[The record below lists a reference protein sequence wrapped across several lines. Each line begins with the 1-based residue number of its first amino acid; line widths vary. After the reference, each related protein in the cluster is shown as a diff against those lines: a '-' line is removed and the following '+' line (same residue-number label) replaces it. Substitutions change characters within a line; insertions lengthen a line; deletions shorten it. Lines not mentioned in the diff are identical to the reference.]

1 MLLSLAAIGIGIG
14 VTPSAMAA
22 SSAFV
27 VNIGN
32 TDLTDANKGDGMCAD
47 INGKCSLRAAIEE
60 ANALANTLLG
70 GVATP
75 HTITFSVNTVN
86 VINGGLP
93 TIAAPVTITG
103 VPSVTTISGNSSGAG
118 SKQGCISLT
127 DAGMVALNH
136 GSGASG
142 STIANLTIGNCG
154 GSGISANGHDYKFLN
169 NRIGVD
175 ATGLIATPNVLHGIS
190 VSASQVYPDTSTGF
204 FSSIYNS
211 IATPFPQIPVDASQ
225 ISAFQS
231 NLATALASLKP
242 VLISGNV
249 ISGNTL
255 NGIEIFSQNLTA
267 VTVVNNKI
275 GTDITGNIAIANG
288 GSGIR
293 LSGDTF
299 GHLIGPNNVISGN
312 TGDGIRIESDTVF
325 LPNFIM
331 GNRIG
336 LAATDPTAHI
346 GNGLNGIS
354 ASTKPNGDPLKL
366 KPTGNSLVIGPANL
380 ISDNKGGSASSD
392 PDVMSTDYAGI
403 LLTGQANAVKVI
415 GNTIGIGES
424 VPGSPVASKAYG
436 NAGDG
441 IIVTSSGNTIGGSTA
456 GTSNNIAGNVRHGIV
471 VRGSATASTSILGN
485 TIGVHSGLA
494 GNFSIG
500 NGVDGIH
507 IDNASSVS
515 VGGTGATDFNVIAG
529 NGRNGIK
536 LVNGGAQNGW
546 SNFFQRNQIY
556 SNAKLLAGVGIH
568 LDRTQNAVD
577 VPNDSSFSEFPN
589 THANLDQNAP
599 HICTGP
605 VDTGACAGST
615 APSSTG
621 SNTTLNWAITTH
633 GPADFRAEFFRIRFG
648 RQCGYVHDGHAD
660 CYTGERDDQSERQH
674 SG

>member
-255 NGIEIFSQNLTA
+255 NGIEIFSQNLAA

-392 PDVMSTDYAGI
+392 PDVMT
-403 LLTGQANAVKVI
+403 
-415 GNTIGIGES
+415 
-424 VPGSPVASKAYG
+424 
-436 NAGDG
+436 
-441 IIVTSSGNTIGGSTA
+441 
-456 GTSNNIAGNVRHGIV
+456 
-471 VRGSATASTSILGN
+471 
-485 TIGVHSGLA
+485 
-494 GNFSIG
+494 
-500 NGVDGIH
+500 
-507 IDNASSVS
+507 
-515 VGGTGATDFNVIAG
+515 
-529 NGRNGIK
+529 
-536 LVNGGAQNGW
+536 
-546 SNFFQRNQIY
+546 
-556 SNAKLLAGVGIH
+556 
-568 LDRTQNAVD
+568 
-577 VPNDSSFSEFPN
+577 
-589 THANLDQNAP
+589 
-599 HICTGP
+599 
-605 VDTGACAGST
+605 
-615 APSSTG
+615 
-621 SNTTLNWAITTH
+621 
-633 GPADFRAEFFRIRFG
+633 
-648 RQCGYVHDGHAD
+648 
-660 CYTGERDDQSERQH
+660 
-674 SG
+674 